1 MKNQKALT
9 WLVIP
14 IFVLALFA
22 AGMGLFDSTPGES
35 YAYETLR
42 GEQVTINMQG
52 LYRFD
57 TVSSAAQ
64 MQAND
69 LITLIIGLPLL
80 VISAILAFRG
90 SLRGRLLLTGTLGF
104 FFYTYMSM
112 SMLTAYN
119 NLFLV
124 YVALFG
130 LSFYAFILSLLS
142 FDLEDLPR
150 HFSEKLPRGWMAALM
165 FLVGAFL
172 SLAWLGRIIP
182 PLLNN
187 TIPLLEGTT
196 TLVIQ
201 AMDLVLIV
209 PMAIL
214 GGILL
219 LKRSPWGY
227 LISSI
232 LFLKSITLGVAVSTM
247 SIFMAARGV
256 PESLGVMIPFLIITA
271 LNLIFAIILLR
282 NIDSRT

>member
-150 HFSEKLPRGWMAALM
+150 HFSEKLPRGWMAAIM